1 MAIFELANRLKEVS
15 DKAGVYCWLD
25 KHKKII
31 YIGKANNLKK
41 RMNQYLVKTH
51 NYKMT
56 KMLLEIEDFNYIIT
70 KTSADALLLEQSM
83 IKKEM
88 PYYNI
93 LFKDNK
99 RYPYVVI
106 TKEELPRLLITR
118 NINNKD
124 YFIGP
129 FPDGSGIRKI
139 VSLIQRFFPL
149 RRCSTKQNKA
159 CFYSHLHQCINLV
172 CRHESDNDFATNIK
186 KIKAFFNSNS
196 REIVKLIKALMDQ
209 ASAIYDYESANEYK
223 SLINLINDFIN
234 NSEVI
239 FNDLINRDVI
249 SFYVEDNVLN
259 ITVFQY
265 KVGKLQLSRNF
276 MFQIK
281 TSLIDVL
288 EQFINYFYENNLV
301 PKEIIIDQDMLN
313 DVIKTFLDNSQT
325 TKKVTITKSKQGLK
339 KKILNLV
346 AENSL
351 NYFQNH
357 IKDFLHDEKEKAQ
370 IKFQLSELLKV
381 ERISNIA
388 VFDNSHFQG
397 IHNIG
402 AVIINNDFQFIKN
415 EYRYYKIG
423 DSFGDDCKTFK
434 EVVYRFLHS
443 RLINKIALPDL
454 IIIDGA
460 LAQYQVAQKTIAAFN
475 LTDKI
480 SLMSLVKDNKH
491 TTKSAIVNNEETIIK
506 KPLFYF
512 MAKLQTEVDRFAK
525 AKMHE
530 QHLKYTTTNS
540 PLNNI
545 KGIGKQRKEK
555 LLAEF
560 KTVYNIKKASLEELA
575 KIVPWNIALKIKSE
589 SL

>member
-1 MAIFELANRLKEVS
+1 MDTNRNALVVS
-15 DKAGVYCWLD
+15 HQPSTWDK
-25 KHKKII
+25 
-31 YIGKANNLKK
+31 
-41 RMNQYLVKTH
+41 
-51 NYKMT
+51 
-56 KMLLEIEDFNYIIT
+56 
-70 KTSADALLLEQSM
+70 
-83 IKKEM
+83 
-88 PYYNI
+88 
-93 LFKDNK
+93 
-99 RYPYVVI
+99 
-106 TKEELPRLLITR
+106 
-118 NINNKD
+118 
-124 YFIGP
+124 
-129 FPDGSGIRKI
+129 
-139 VSLIQRFFPL
+139 
-149 RRCSTKQNKA
+149 
-159 CFYSHLHQCINLV
+159 
-172 CRHESDNDFATNIK
+172 
-186 KIKAFFNSNS
+186 
-196 REIVKLIKALMDQ
+196 
-209 ASAIYDYESANEYK
+209 
-223 SLINLINDFIN
+223 
-234 NSEVI
+234 
-239 FNDLINRDVI
+239 
-249 SFYVEDNVLN
+249 
-259 ITVFQY
+259 
-265 KVGKLQLSRNF
+265 
-276 MFQIK
+276 
-281 TSLIDVL
+281 
-288 EQFINYFYENNLV
+288 
-301 PKEIIIDQDMLN
+301 
-313 DVIKTFLDNSQT
+313 IKTFLDNSQT

-402 AVIINNDFQFIKN
+402 AVFIKN

-491 TTKSAIVNNEETIIK
+491 TTKSAIVNNEETIIE